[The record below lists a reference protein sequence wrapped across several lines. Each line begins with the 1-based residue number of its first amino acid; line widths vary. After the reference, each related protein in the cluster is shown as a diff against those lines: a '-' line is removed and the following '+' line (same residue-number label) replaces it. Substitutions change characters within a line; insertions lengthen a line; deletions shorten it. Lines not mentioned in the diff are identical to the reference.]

1 MEQIGKAAQ
10 RLLAKMDARKRKASE
25 RLTTSSE
32 QIGRD
37 DLDRLF
43 SGTGNAPAVP
53 QIAADADERDPA
65 IERDGCPT
73 LSGLETAS
81 RANQGSRARTTGHLP
96 EVVYVTW
103 AGVAVVAGNS
113 NHASALARLA
123 LTSSRPKPKASP

>member
-65 IERDGCPT
+65 QDRATSAT
-73 LSGLETAS
+73 LSGFETAS
-81 RANQGSRARTTGHLP
+81 RMVRVRPLP